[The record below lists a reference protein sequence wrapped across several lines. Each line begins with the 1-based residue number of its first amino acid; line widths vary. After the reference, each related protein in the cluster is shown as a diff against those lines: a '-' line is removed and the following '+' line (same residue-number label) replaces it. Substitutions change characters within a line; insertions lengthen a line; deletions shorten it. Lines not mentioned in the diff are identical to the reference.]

1 MGCSII
7 RNSETKEIERVLAPN
22 GKDSILYD
30 DILSVMGP
38 ESKEDALTLWAQAYT
53 PEFKDWFG
61 DWERLER
68 IKREDPGMDM
78 DTMESIASNV
88 SKDVDTN
95 GEPRLSNNLFTG
107 KDGEVRIFYNALET
121 NKEQINQDFLINI
134 PLTPG
139 VIEKLY
145 QEQDVRPGSIAS
157 TLYELEPDI
166 SEDKIKT
173 IYDNYS
179 NLMDRNRKGKAIEFN
194 IFKDLLSKYQVYNY
208 KNTYIFGQYDVN
220 TATFITRLN
229 SSPTSKELLAEAI
242 PNIVEKG
249 VDFISFVPKD
259 YADKLVRSG
268 YTSSVSSFKYDFK
281 GELMDKFAVASNPNV
296 FVKIFKKPENEVSS
310 AEIESFNESQDLRYT
325 PVEVKPELIQ
335 KAGTEVSK
343 IFETYLNQ
351 FGIVVKDINEIKNRL
366 GIDEL
371 GFADILSKVAYV
383 KSREDL
389 PPVAGEFIAYMMQYN
404 PLVSEIIRELSET
417 DNYKN
422 LQKQEYFKLI
432 GELISQDL
440 KNKLEGDYSKS
451 LMDKIKDLIKQFF
464 ELIKAIPVNTIN
476 KNIGI
481 ISNNILQQNKKLIT
495 SSLYKPGAFGKPTK
509 QVSLEEAMR
518 ADKFGAS
525 IINNL
530 SKDGFILTGSTS
542 LGEQGTIQRPNE
554 NLLHD
559 IDWVSPFNRED
570 TKTKFLKAYPDAIF
584 VRDIYGDDYVTDS
597 WLIAP
602 EGYSIKNYTT
612 ETFQASPDTK
622 ITIVKSY
629 DIVDSNGKVS
639 GTYRFQKQKGSNQ
652 NEEVVTGVEAKV
664 IDFFS
669 YEEFKQKAPFQRG
682 DIRLSNW
689 KDIFKAK
696 LQFARYKDIW
706 DYNRFIPNE
715 NASQINA
722 GDGIYFQLADPTAPL
737 LEPDGN
743 LNTKITKFLEKIG
756 VAIQSVNEIRDS
768 QGNIVSDAVAKA
780 DMFNK
785 IIQVVDGLES
795 LDTLP
800 EEAAHFFVEMLGP
813 GHPLYKE
820 MFSKITSYQI
830 YPQVVEQYKNKKAYR
845 NSDGTINFDKI
856 KKEAI
861 GKVIS
866 EHILQMQTGSETEQR
881 LSFLMNWWNRLW
893 NFVKSIFNKAE
904 DNPFELAA
912 SSILNN
918 DIGALDTE
926 LELDEEYYQLADP
939 VQGLKLDQANINLD
953 NSIDPR
959 TGQKRH
965 VYKYKGVD
973 AKGSVTS
980 TYVDKWLK
988 KIFRSDQRSDRQKLI
1003 DLNKAEFGDIIHEQA
1018 QRIIDSWTYDDGT
1031 KRSTQGPVEIIL
1043 PPAIYT
1049 RLNNYLQSVMAQ
1061 YEPGTIF
1068 MSEVKVFDQKAKI
1081 GGSIDLLVIQPNGVV
1096 DIYDWKSQEVA
1107 RSQTDLKTYKET
1119 MYRIQLENYRKI
1131 LQLQYGFQKFGK
1143 IRSIPMRTRFNFKNG
1158 QIDSIRELEIGNI
1171 DPTLIPDDKSYLLP
1185 VTLRTESTGDSKLDD
1200 LLEKLNG
1207 IYDKIDNSRY
1217 SKEELYKKREELAQ
1231 LRSAIRDLQLKN
1243 KVDRLVEL
1251 GLLEYKKYS
1260 EMLNN
1265 KTLTGNEIQDAIK
1278 ILEVFSESGIL
1289 LYDLMKEYS
1298 KASKKSTKKGAKAE
1312 FEQLNKRF
1320 LKMTSEVGNLIR
1332 TIKSYREEEVQNLA
1346 NRNGIFD
1353 ILNAEAPVNTY
1364 RGNFS
1369 ALSNISQASFRL
1381 FSKLLRVVQNSRDAR
1396 FDSTA
1401 AKMVLLK
1408 KKFLTWA
1415 SAKGLSPE
1423 KAMEMILQIDEK
1435 GNWNGNF
1442 LNKYKSDFRVQ
1453 RTAAIQAKNKEWFKE
1468 NMSYDADK
1476 YNEAE
1481 KRTIENFK
1489 SISYA
1494 LDEEVNQ
1501 KIIDKKIKEWSLD
1514 HKVVD
1519 DNGKLNVQALLN
1531 PSNNFLTPNDQWL
1544 TEKWKDLQKP
1554 ENKILKDVYDFFQG
1568 LTDYAEDLGMLDRKS
1583 KGFIPSVFQSKI
1595 DQLVFGN
1602 IKNLFSTSGFFE
1614 NLQVDA
1620 GNTYTPEIDPTDGS
1634 IINRIPVYFTN
1645 DIGSLDEKTGQMDYS
1660 KKSRDLFKVFAVF
1673 SAHMYNYEAMQNIE
1687 DSAQM
1692 LLEVE
1697 RNKKSLV
1704 TDSFGTVT
1712 LENGKPKA
1720 ANNNDRNAK
1729 IFEEFVNIYIY
1740 DRLSGRAVDTKFK
1753 ILGKEYSLI
1762 KTAQAA
1768 MRFFSLKTLALNPIS
1783 GTAQFV
1789 GGTGN
1794 ALFMAQKGIYF
1805 TNRTWAKAMYATSG
1819 SKKAWAALKFMNILG
1834 EGNTNIMIDELS
1846 LSATNQ
1852 ILSDNNF
1859 YVFMRL
1865 SDKAVQYPVAI
1876 AMMMEHMVVNDKI
1889 VNIQQFVK
1897 AKYDYNNKFYDLSSA
1912 ERKELMKKIDAEVGE
1927 LQEKESVYV
1936 KGVLSTDGEFTIPG
1950 IDKDSEAFSDFR
1962 NKIKGVNKRIVGNQS
1977 RDDISRIRT
1986 TLLGQAVMQFRS
1998 WMPEM
2003 IEERL
2008 EGLRYDD
2015 ELQNWTYGKFHSF
2028 FGDLFSKR
2036 IGRLLKAIMT
2046 GFGDDAINLAKE
2058 RYENLKRESY
2068 EKGETF
2074 TITEGE
2080 FIDLHIGNLR
2090 SMMAELMTLSSFA
2103 AAVLSITSGDDE
2115 NRRNKGMKQ
2124 YMARALKKY
2133 YNEFAFYYNPIEL
2146 TKLTKSP
2153 LPVISLAEDMFRFI
2167 ENVLEEGAGQIS
2179 GNEEWTESA
2188 KPLKYFTKMV
2198 PIAKEGMLIFATYDE
2213 DFRKDWDIRI
2223 QPGY

>member
-38 ESKEDALTLWAQAYT
+38 ESKEDALTLWAQVYT

-88 SKDVDTN
+88 SKDVDSN
-95 GEPRLSNNLFTG
+95 GEPRLSNNFFTG
-107 KDGEVRIFYNALET
+107 KNGEVRIFYNALET
-121 NKEQINQDFLINI
+121 NNEQINQDFLIKI
-134 PLTPG
+134 PLTEGIIEVPEFDDNVNYKLKASQIISFNLNKVNSLFKQLKDTDLFWNKIQQDLQIPKEQVALLRESKG
-139 VIEKLY
+139 ETIEEKLAAFTANY
-145 QEQDVRPGSIAS
+145 SYTVEINVAKRKSVTQGPNDAMSLEEREFFRLSDLYKEQGLSEIEADKKAREELKSKKEYNTQYYSYLTVPGGTNYTENEIATPAITPAIKGHAQFATPNGIGWFRSDVQALNQQALNSLNQRRFTSEQLEMAMINTDGSREALDAYLLKNYPDRTEGTATKTRRILEVQSDLFQKGRDKEELVKVPVSEALLYKLKNIGVDIGQKFNVNNIWFEVFDKKIEGSKVLYNVKNLSDETKTSWVTTEKIYNSVKSYYETKNVPNNFLQLLNKGSNWVTFFVKSIIQDSAKKGFEKVLFPSGNTASKVEGQTTLEGFKKQKEDRIKVLEENNEIIKPVTNTSQIPRTTFRFRSQENETAIVDYVKGPNGKYLFVARYFPTLNSIVAQGQTDKYSPIKSERKPLTGSALINAYNTYIS
-157 TLYELEPDI
+157 EQRNSNNNEINQLKQELERVDREGFGALRPIYNFYETTISNVLKKQGYNPKSVKDEYGNTWNEVDI
-166 SEDKIKT
+166 SE
-173 IYDNYS
+173 
-179 NLMDRNRKGKAIEFN
+179 
-194 IFKDLLSKYQVYNY
+194 
-208 KNTYIFGQYDVN
+208 
-220 TATFITRLN
+220 
-229 SSPTSKELLAEAI
+229 
-242 PNIVEKG
+242 
-249 VDFISFVPKD
+249 
-259 YADKLVRSG
+259 
-268 YTSSVSSFKYDFK
+268 
-281 GELMDKFAVASNPNV
+281 
-296 FVKIFKKPENEVSS
+296 
-310 AEIESFNESQDLRYT
+310 
-325 PVEVKPELIQ
+325 
-335 KAGTEVSK
+335 
-343 IFETYLNQ
+343 
-351 FGIVVKDINEIKNRL
+351 
-366 GIDEL
+366 
-371 GFADILSKVAYV
+371 
-383 KSREDL
+383 
-389 PPVAGEFIAYMMQYN
+389 
-404 PLVSEIIRELSET
+404 
-417 DNYKN
+417 
-422 LQKQEYFKLI
+422 
-432 GELISQDL
+432 
-440 KNKLEGDYSKS
+440 
-451 LMDKIKDLIKQFF
+451 
-464 ELIKAIPVNTIN
+464 
-476 KNIGI
+476 
-481 ISNNILQQNKKLIT
+481 
-495 SSLYKPGAFGKPTK
+495 
-509 QVSLEEAMR
+509 
-518 ADKFGAS
+518 
-525 IINNL
+525 
-530 SKDGFILTGSTS
+530 
-542 LGEQGTIQRPNE
+542 E
-554 NLLHD
+554 NL
-559 IDWVSPFNRED
+559 
-570 TKTKFLKAYPDAIF
+570 
-584 VRDIYGDDYVTDS
+584 DD
-597 WLIAP
+597 
-602 EGYSIKNYTT
+602 
-612 ETFQASPDTK
+612 
-622 ITIVKSY
+622 
-629 DIVDSNGKVS
+629 
-639 GTYRFQKQKGSNQ
+639 
-652 NEEVVTGVEAKV
+652 
-664 IDFFS
+664 
-669 YEEFKQKAPFQRG
+669 
-682 DIRLSNW
+682 
-689 KDIFKAK
+689 
-696 LQFARYKDIW
+696 
-706 DYNRFIPNE
+706 
-715 NASQINA
+715 
-722 GDGIYFQLADPTAPL
+722 IYFQLRNESDITTVPSV
-737 LEPDGN
+737 D
-743 LNTKITKFLEKIG
+743 LNTKINKFLERIG
-756 VAIQSVNEIRDS
+756 VAIQSVNEIRDA

-780 DMFNK
+780 DMLNK
-785 IIQVVDGLES
+785 IIQVADGLES

-800 EEAAHFFVEMLGP
+800 EEAAHFFVELLGP

-1003 DLNKAEFGDIIHEQA
+1003 DLNKAEFGDVIHEQA

-1185 VTLRTESTGDSKLDD
+1185 VTLRTESTGDTKLDD

-1207 IYDKIDNSRY
+1207 IYDKIDKSRY

-1289 LYDLMKEYS
+1289 LYDLMKDYS
-1298 KASKKSTKKGAKAE
+1298 KAVKKSKNKTAKAE
-1312 FEQLNKRF
+1312 FDKLNKRF
-1320 LKMTSEVGNLIR
+1320 LTMTSEVGNLIKS
-1332 TIKSYREEEVQNLA
+1332 IESYREDQVKDLA
-1346 NRNGIFD
+1346 VRNGIFK
-1353 ILNAEAPVNTY
+1353 ILDPEAPVSTY
-1364 RGNFS
+1364 RGQFS

-1423 KAMEMILQIDEK
+1423 KAMEMILQIDEN

-1453 RTAAIQAKNKEWFKE
+1453 RTAAIQAKNTKWLVE
-1468 NMSYDADK
+1468 NMSYDPDK

-1489 SISYA
+1489 SINYA

-1514 HKVVD
+1514 HKVVN
-1519 DNGKLNVQALLN
+1519 DNGTLNVKALLN
-1531 PSNNFLTPNDQWL
+1531 PSNGFLTPNDVWL

-1595 DQLVFGN
+1595 DQVVFGN
-1602 IKNLFSTSGFFE
+1602 IKNLFSTTGFFE

-1660 KKSRDLFKVFAVF
+1660 KKSRDLFKVFAIF
-1673 SAHMYNYEAMQNIE
+1673 SAHMYNYEAMQSIE

-1692 LLEVE
+1692 LVEVE

-1704 TDSFGTVT
+1704 TDAFGNIT

-1729 IFEEFVNIYIY
+1729 IFEDFVNMYIY

-1762 KTAQAA
+1762 KSAQAA
-1768 MRFFSLKTLALNPIS
+1768 MRFFSLKTLALNPVS

-1834 EGNTNIMIDELS
+1834 EGNTNVMIDELS

-1897 AKYDYNNKFYDLSSA
+1897 AKYDYNNKFYDLSST

-1977 RDDISRIRT
+1977 RDDINRIRT
-1986 TLLGQAVMQFRS
+1986 TLLGQALMQFRS

-2003 IEERL
+2003 IEERF

-2058 RYENLKRESY
+2058 KYENLKRDAY
-2068 EKGETF
+2068 EKGENF

-2090 SMMAELMTLSSFA
+2090 SMMVELMTLSSFA

-2153 LPVISLAEDMFRFI
+2153 LPVISLAEDMSRFI
-2167 ENVLEEGAGQIS
+2167 GNVLEEGAGQIS

>member
-1 MGCSII
+1 M
-7 RNSETKEIERVLAPN
+7 L
-22 GKDSILYD
+22 
-30 DILSVMGP
+30 
-38 ESKEDALTLWAQAYT
+38 
-53 PEFKDWFG
+53 
-61 DWERLER
+61 
-68 IKREDPGMDM
+68 
-78 DTMESIASNV
+78 
-88 SKDVDTN
+88 
-95 GEPRLSNNLFTG
+95 
-107 KDGEVRIFYNALET
+107 
-121 NKEQINQDFLINI
+121 
-134 PLTPG
+134 
-139 VIEKLY
+139 
-145 QEQDVRPGSIAS
+145 
-157 TLYELEPDI
+157 
-166 SEDKIKT
+166 
-173 IYDNYS
+173 
-179 NLMDRNRKGKAIEFN
+179 
-194 IFKDLLSKYQVYNY
+194 
-208 KNTYIFGQYDVN
+208 
-220 TATFITRLN
+220 
-229 SSPTSKELLAEAI
+229 
-242 PNIVEKG
+242 
-249 VDFISFVPKD
+249 
-259 YADKLVRSG
+259 
-268 YTSSVSSFKYDFK
+268 
-281 GELMDKFAVASNPNV
+281 
-296 FVKIFKKPENEVSS
+296 
-310 AEIESFNESQDLRYT
+310 
-325 PVEVKPELIQ
+325 
-335 KAGTEVSK
+335 
-343 IFETYLNQ
+343 
-351 FGIVVKDINEIKNRL
+351 
-366 GIDEL
+366 
-371 GFADILSKVAYV
+371 
-383 KSREDL
+383 
-389 PPVAGEFIAYMMQYN
+389 
-404 PLVSEIIRELSET
+404 
-417 DNYKN
+417 
-422 LQKQEYFKLI
+422 
-432 GELISQDL
+432 
-440 KNKLEGDYSKS
+440 
-451 LMDKIKDLIKQFF
+451 
-464 ELIKAIPVNTIN
+464 
-476 KNIGI
+476 
-481 ISNNILQQNKKLIT
+481 
-495 SSLYKPGAFGKPTK
+495 
-509 QVSLEEAMR
+509 
-518 ADKFGAS
+518 
-525 IINNL
+525 
-530 SKDGFILTGSTS
+530 
-542 LGEQGTIQRPNE
+542 
-554 NLLHD
+554 
-559 IDWVSPFNRED
+559 
-570 TKTKFLKAYPDAIF
+570 
-584 VRDIYGDDYVTDS
+584 
-597 WLIAP
+597 
-602 EGYSIKNYTT
+602 
-612 ETFQASPDTK
+612 
-622 ITIVKSY
+622 
-629 DIVDSNGKVS
+629 
-639 GTYRFQKQKGSNQ
+639 
-652 NEEVVTGVEAKV
+652 
-664 IDFFS
+664 
-669 YEEFKQKAPFQRG
+669 
-682 DIRLSNW
+682 
-689 KDIFKAK
+689 
-696 LQFARYKDIW
+696 
-706 DYNRFIPNE
+706 
-715 NASQINA
+715 
-722 GDGIYFQLADPTAPL
+722 
-737 LEPDGN
+737 
-743 LNTKITKFLEKIG
+743 
-756 VAIQSVNEIRDS
+756 
-768 QGNIVSDAVAKA
+768 
-780 DMFNK
+780 NK

-830 YPQVVEQYKNKKAYR
+830 YPQVVEQYKNKKDYR

-893 NFVKSIFNKAE
+893 NFVKSVFNKVE

-912 SSILNN
+912 SSIMNN

-939 VQGLKLDQANINLD
+939 VQGLKLDQDNINLD

-980 TYVDKWLK
+980 TYVDRWLK

-1003 DLNKAEFGDIIHEQA
+1003 DLNKAEFGDVIHEQA
-1018 QRIIDSWTYDDGT
+1018 QRIINSWTNEDGT
-1031 KRSTQGPVEIIL
+1031 KRSTQGPVEIVL

-1049 RLNNYLQSVMAQ
+1049 RLNNYLQTVMAQ
-1061 YEPGTIF
+1061 YEPGTVF

-1171 DPTLIPDDKSYLLP
+1171 DPSLIPDDKSYLLP
-1185 VTLRTESTGDSKLDD
+1185 VTLRTESTGDTKLDD

-1207 IYDKIDNSRY
+1207 IYDKIDKSRY

-1260 EMLNN
+1260 EMLNS

-1312 FEQLNKRF
+1312 FEKLNKKF
-1320 LKMTSEVGNLIR
+1320 LTMTSNVGNLIR
-1332 TIKSYREEEVQNLA
+1332 NIKSYREEEVENLA
-1346 NRNGIFD
+1346 KNNGIFG
-1353 ILNAEAPVNTY
+1353 ILDPEAPIKTY

-1381 FSKLLRVVQNSRDAR
+1381 FSKLLRVAQNSRDAR
-1396 FDSTA
+1396 FDSAA

-1408 KKFLTWA
+1408 NKFLTWA

-1453 RTAAIQAKNKEWFKE
+1453 RTAAIETKNKKWFGE

-1489 SISYA
+1489 SINYA

-1514 HKVVD
+1514 HKVVN
-1519 DNGKLNVQALLN
+1519 DNGTINAQALFN

-1583 KGFIPSVFQSKI
+1583 KAFIPSVFQSKI

-1602 IKNLFSTSGFFE
+1602 IKNLFTTSGFFE

-1620 GNTYTPEIDPTDGS
+1620 GNAYTPEIDPTDGS

-1645 DIGSLDEKTGQMDYS
+1645 DIGSVDEKTGQMDYS

-1673 SAHMYNYEAMQNIE
+1673 SAHMYNYEAMQSIE

-1697 RNKKSLV
+1697 RGDKKKSLV
-1704 TDSFGTVT
+1704 TDAFGTII

-1720 ANNNDRNAK
+1720 ANNNDRNAQ
-1729 IFEEFVNIYIY
+1729 IFEDFVNFYIY
-1740 DRLSGRAVDTKFK
+1740 NRLSGKSADTKFK
-1753 ILGKEYSLI
+1753 VLGKEYSLI

-1805 TNRTWAKAMYATSG
+1805 TNRTWAKAMYTTSG

-1834 EGNTNIMIDELS
+1834 EGNTNVMIDELS

-1852 ILSDNNF
+1852 ILKDENF
-1859 YVFMRL
+1859 YLFMRL

-1876 AMMMEHMVVNDKI
+1876 AMMMEHMVVDGKI

-1912 ERKELMKKIDAEVGE
+1912 ERKELMAKIDAEVGE

-1936 KGVLSTDGEFTIPG
+1936 KGVLSPEGEFSIPG

-1977 RDDISRIRT
+1977 KDDINRIRT
-1986 TLLGQAVMQFRS
+1986 TLLGQALMQFRS

-2058 RYENLKRESY
+2058 RYENLKREAY
-2068 EKGETF
+2068 EKGESF
-2074 TITEGE
+2074 TIAESE
-2080 FIDLHIGNLR
+2080 FVDLHLGNLR
-2090 SMMAELMTLSSFA
+2090 SMMVELMTITSFA

-2133 YNEFAFYYNPIEL
+2133 YNEFSFYYLPTSFTAL
-2146 TKLTKSP
+2146 VKSP
-2153 LPVISLAEDMFRFI
+2153 LPVVSLAEDMFRFVS
-2167 ENVLEEGAGQIS
+2167 NVMKEGAGQIS
-2179 GNEEWTESA
+2179 GDKEWTESA

-2198 PIAKEGMLIFATYDE
+2198 PIAKEGMLLFATYDE

>member
-38 ESKEDALTLWAQAYT
+38 ESKEDALTLWAQVYT

-121 NKEQINQDFLINI
+121 NKEQLNQDFLINI
-134 PLTPG
+134 PLTAG
-139 VIEKLY
+139 VIELPAF
-145 QEQDVRPGSIAS
+145 DDAVM
-157 TLYELEPDI
+157 YELKVVQLISSNLNKVDSLFKQLKDTDI
-166 SEDKIKT
+166 FWNKIQQDLQIPKEQVLLLRDSKGDN
-173 IYDNYS
+173 INEKLSAFIANYS
-179 NLMDRNRKGKAIEFN
+179 YTVEINTTKDKTELQKVVDNN
-194 IFKDLLSKYQVYNY
+194 ISTFQSGDYYYAKIGNSYSKY
-208 KNTYIFGQYDVN
+208 K
-220 TATFITRLN
+220 
-229 SSPTSKELLAEAI
+229 
-242 PNIVEKG
+242 
-249 VDFISFVPKD
+249 
-259 YADKLVRSG
+259 
-268 YTSSVSSFKYDFK
+268 
-281 GELMDKFAVASNPNV
+281 
-296 FVKIFKKPENEVSS
+296 
-310 AEIESFNESQDLRYT
+310 
-325 PVEVKPELIQ
+325 
-335 KAGTEVSK
+335 
-343 IFETYLNQ
+343 
-351 FGIVVKDINEIKNRL
+351 
-366 GIDEL
+366 
-371 GFADILSKVAYV
+371 
-383 KSREDL
+383 
-389 PPVAGEFIAYMMQYN
+389 
-404 PLVSEIIRELSET
+404 
-417 DNYKN
+417 
-422 LQKQEYFKLI
+422 
-432 GELISQDL
+432 
-440 KNKLEGDYSKS
+440 
-451 LMDKIKDLIKQFF
+451 
-464 ELIKAIPVNTIN
+464 
-476 KNIGI
+476 
-481 ISNNILQQNKKLIT
+481 
-495 SSLYKPGAFGKPTK
+495 
-509 QVSLEEAMR
+509 
-518 ADKFGAS
+518 
-525 IINNL
+525 
-530 SKDGFILTGSTS
+530 
-542 LGEQGTIQRPNE
+542 
-554 NLLHD
+554 
-559 IDWVSPFNRED
+559 
-570 TKTKFLKAYPDAIF
+570 
-584 VRDIYGDDYVTDS
+584 
-597 WLIAP
+597 
-602 EGYSIKNYTT
+602 
-612 ETFQASPDTK
+612 
-622 ITIVKSY
+622 
-629 DIVDSNGKVS
+629 IVDSNTPNAQFDADKDVYYLSKEDNSISYDEYKKALEKSNTVETPTQYYSNLTVPG
-639 GTYRFQKQKGSNQ
+639 GTNYAENEIATPAITPNIKGHAQFATPNGIGWFRSDEQVKDGIYYPGGVFEGEMIGSSTEGGTPTKTRRILEVQSDLFQKGRDKKDLIDNKKDKLTRKYDRETDTQTYYLDDVEISRERYDNIVNNKEDSDNQFLKLLNQGSNWVTFFVKSIIQ
-652 NEEVVTGVEAKV
+652 DSAKKGYEKVLFPKGNTAKKIEGLDTEENYIREKLNRILDIKKELKNIRNLYKSDLHVDGWTKGTNFKINDSVYTGKYRIDNAQSDPYYEATKDGKIIDRDTLLSAFMQSKNVEELTTTKDLKNELSIIEKEIEEIRNNG
-664 IDFFS
+664 IDSFDGLYNF
-669 YEEFKQKAPFQRG
+669 YEDTISNILKKQKYNPTVIVDEYGNAWNEVN
-682 DIRLSNW
+682 ITK
-689 KDIFKAK
+689 KD
-696 LQFARYKDIW
+696 LD
-706 DYNRFIPNE
+706 N
-715 NASQINA
+715 
-722 GDGIYFQLADPTAPL
+722 IYFQLTNESDTRVV
-737 LEPDGN
+737 PDVD
-743 LNTKITKFLEKIG
+743 LKTKINKFLEKIG

-768 QGNIVSDAVAKA
+768 QGNIVTDAVAKA
-780 DMFNK
+780 DILNK

-820 MFSKITSYQI
+820 MFSRITSYQI

-866 EHILQMQTGSETEQR
+866 EHILQMQAGSETEQR

-918 DIGALDTE
+918 DIDALDTE

-939 VQGLKLDQANINLD
+939 VQGLKIDQANIDLD

-980 TYVDKWLK
+980 TYVDRWLK

-1043 PPAIYT
+1043 PQAIYT

-1081 GGSIDLLVIQPNGVV
+1081 GGSIDLLAIQPNGVV
-1096 DIYDWKSQEVA
+1096 EIYDWKSQEVA

-1171 DPTLIPDDKSYLLP
+1171 DPRLIPDDKSYLLP
-1185 VTLRTESTGDSKLDD
+1185 VTLRTESTGSTELDD

-1265 KTLTGNEIQDAIK
+1265 KTLTGNQIQDAIK

-1312 FEQLNKRF
+1312 FEQMNKRF
-1320 LKMTSEVGNLIR
+1320 LKMTSDVGKLIR
-1332 TIKSYREEEVQNLA
+1332 NIKSYREEEVEILA
-1346 NRNGIFD
+1346 NNNGIFK
-1353 ILNAEAPVNTY
+1353 ILDPEAPISTY
-1364 RGNFS
+1364 RGQFS

-1453 RTAAIQAKNKEWFKE
+1453 RTAAIQAKNTKWLVE
-1468 NMSYDADK
+1468 NMSYDPEK

-1489 SISYA
+1489 SINYA

-1501 KIIDKKIKEWSLD
+1501 KIIDKKIKEWALD
-1514 HKVVD
+1514 HKVVN
-1519 DNGKLNVQALLN
+1519 DNGTLNVKALLN
-1531 PSNNFLTPNDQWL
+1531 PSNGFLTPNDVWL

-1568 LTDYAEDLGMLDRKS
+1568 LTNYAEDLGMLDRKS

-1595 DQLVFGN
+1595 DQVVFGN
-1602 IKNLFSTSGFFE
+1602 IKNLFSTAGFFE

-1673 SAHMYNYEAMQNIE
+1673 SAHMYNYEAMQSIE

-1692 LLEVE
+1692 LVEVE

-1704 TDSFGTVT
+1704 TDAFGNIT
-1712 LENGKPKA
+1712 LENGKAKA

-1729 IFEEFVNIYIY
+1729 IFEDFVNMYIY
-1740 DRLSGRAVDTKFK
+1740 DRLSGRAADTKFK
-1753 ILGKEYSLI
+1753 ILGKEYSLV

-1834 EGNTNIMIDELS
+1834 EGNTNVMIDELS

-1852 ILSDNNF
+1852 ILSDKNF
-1859 YVFMRL
+1859 YLFMRL

-1876 AMMMEHMVVNDKI
+1876 AMMMEHDKI

-1927 LQEKESVYV
+1927 LQEKESIYV
-1936 KGVLSTDGEFTIPG
+1936 KGVLSPEGEFTIPG

-1977 RDDISRIRT
+1977 RDDINRIRT
-1986 TLLGQAVMQFRS
+1986 TLLGQALMQFRS

-2003 IEERL
+2003 IEERF

-2058 RYENLKRESY
+2058 RYENLKREAY
-2068 EKGETF
+2068 EKGEPF

-2080 FIDLHIGNLR
+2080 FIDLHLGNLR
-2090 SMMAELMTLSSFA
+2090 SMIAELMTITSFA

-2133 YNEFAFYYNPIEL
+2133 YNEFSFYYLPTSFTAL
-2146 TKLTKSP
+2146 VKSP
-2153 LPVISLAEDMFRFI
+2153 LPVVSLAEDMFRFTG
-2167 ENVLEEGAGQIS
+2167 NLLEEGAGQIS

>member
-30 DILSVMGP
+30 DILSVMGS
-38 ESKEDALTLWAQAYT
+38 ESKEDALTLWAQVYT

-88 SKDVDTN
+88 STDVDAN

-134 PLTPG
+134 PLTEG
-139 VIEKLY
+139 VIEDVSF
-145 QEQDVRPGSIAS
+145 EQ
-157 TLYELEPDI
+157 
-166 SEDKIKT
+166 
-173 IYDNYS
+173 
-179 NLMDRNRKGKAIEFN
+179 AIE
-194 IFKDLLSKYQVYNY
+194 
-208 KNTYIFGQYDVN
+208 
-220 TATFITRLN
+220 
-229 SSPTSKELLAEAI
+229 EA
-242 PNIVEKG
+242 PEGEVE
-249 VDFISFVPKD
+249 VTV
-259 YADKLVRSG
+259 
-268 YTSSVSSFKYDFK
+268 
-281 GELMDKFAVASNPNV
+281 E
-296 FVKIFKKPENEVSS
+296 
-310 AEIESFNESQDLRYT
+310 Q
-325 PVEVKPELIQ
+325 EVKPE
-335 KAGTEVSK
+335 
-343 IFETYLNQ
+343 
-351 FGIVVKDINEIKNRL
+351 
-366 GIDEL
+366 
-371 GFADILSKVAYV
+371 
-383 KSREDL
+383 
-389 PPVAGEFIAYMMQYN
+389 
-404 PLVSEIIRELSET
+404 
-417 DNYKN
+417 
-422 LQKQEYFKLI
+422 
-432 GELISQDL
+432 DL
-440 KNKLEGDYSKS
+440 K
-451 LMDKIKDLIKQFF
+451 
-464 ELIKAIPVNTIN
+464 
-476 KNIGI
+476 
-481 ISNNILQQNKKLIT
+481 
-495 SSLYKPGAFGKPTK
+495 
-509 QVSLEEAMR
+509 
-518 ADKFGAS
+518 
-525 IINNL
+525 
-530 SKDGFILTGSTS
+530 
-542 LGEQGTIQRPNE
+542 
-554 NLLHD
+554 
-559 IDWVSPFNRED
+559 
-570 TKTKFLKAYPDAIF
+570 
-584 VRDIYGDDYVTDS
+584 
-597 WLIAP
+597 
-602 EGYSIKNYTT
+602 
-612 ETFQASPDTK
+612 TK
-622 ITIVKSY
+622 I
-629 DIVDSNGKVS
+629 D
-639 GTYRFQKQKGSNQ
+639 R
-652 NEEVVTGVEAKV
+652 
-664 IDFFS
+664 
-669 YEEFKQKAPFQRG
+669 
-682 DIRLSNW
+682 
-689 KDIFKAK
+689 
-696 LQFARYKDIW
+696 
-706 DYNRFIPNE
+706 
-715 NASQINA
+715 
-722 GDGIYFQLADPTAPL
+722 
-737 LEPDGN
+737 
-743 LNTKITKFLEKIG
+743 FLESIG
-756 VAIQSVNEIRDS
+756 VAIQSVNEIRDA

-780 DMFNK
+780 DMLNK

-820 MFSKITSYQI
+820 MFSRITSYQI

-845 NSDGTINFDKI
+845 NSDGTVNFDKI

-866 EHILQMQTGSETEQR
+866 DHILQMQTGSETEQR

-893 NFVKSIFNKAE
+893 NFVKSIFNKVE

-939 VQGLKLDQANINLD
+939 VQGLKIDQANIDLD

-965 VYKYKGVD
+965 IYKYKGVD

-1031 KRSTQGPVEIIL
+1031 KRGTQGPVEIIL

-1171 DPTLIPDDKSYLLP
+1171 NPSLIPDDKSYLLP
-1185 VTLRTESTGDSKLDD
+1185 VTLRTETTGDTKLDD

-1207 IYDKIDNSRY
+1207 IYDKIDKSRY
-1217 SKEELYKKREELAQ
+1217 SKDELYKKREELAQ
-1231 LRSAIRDLQLKN
+1231 LRSTIRDLQLKN
-1243 KVDRLVEL
+1243 RVDRLVEL

-1260 EMLNN
+1260 EMLND

-1278 ILEVFSESGIL
+1278 ILEVFSESGIF
-1289 LYDLMKEYS
+1289 LYDLMKDYS
-1298 KASKKSTKKGAKAE
+1298 KAVKKSKNKTAKAE
-1312 FEQLNKRF
+1312 FDKLNKRF
-1320 LKMTSEVGNLIR
+1320 LTMTSEVGNLIKS
-1332 TIKSYREEEVQNLA
+1332 IESYRKDQVKDLA
-1346 NRNGIFD
+1346 ERNGIFK
-1353 ILNAEAPVNTY
+1353 ILDPEAPISTY
-1364 RGNFS
+1364 RGQFS

-1381 FSKLLRVVQNSRDAR
+1381 FSKLLRVAQNSRDAK

-1442 LNKYKSDFRVQ
+1442 LNKYNSDFRVQ
-1453 RTAAIQAKNKEWFKE
+1453 RTAAIQAKNTKWLVE
-1468 NMSYDADK
+1468 NMSYDPDK

-1489 SISYA
+1489 SINYA

-1514 HKVVD
+1514 HKVVN
-1519 DNGKLNVQALLN
+1519 DNGTLNVKALLN
-1531 PSNNFLTPNDQWL
+1531 PSNRFLTPNDVWL

-1568 LTDYAEDLGMLDRKS
+1568 LTDYAEDLGMLDKKS

-1602 IKNLFSTSGFFE
+1602 IKNLFSTAGFFE

-1620 GNTYTPEIDPTDGS
+1620 GNTYTPEIDPTDGN

-1660 KKSRDLFKVFAVF
+1660 KKSRDLFKVFGVF
-1673 SAHMYNYEAMQNIE
+1673 SAHMYNYEAMQNVE

-1704 TDSFGTVT
+1704 TDAFGNIT
-1712 LENGKPKA
+1712 LENGKAKA

-1729 IFEEFVNIYIY
+1729 IFEDFVNMYIY
-1740 DRLSGRAVDTKFK
+1740 DRLSGRSVDTKFK
-1753 ILGKEYSLI
+1753 ILGKEYSLL
-1762 KTAQAA
+1762 KTGQAA
-1768 MRFFSLKTLALNPIS
+1768 MRFFSLKTLALNPVS

-1819 SKKAWAALKFMNILG
+1819 SKKAWAALKYLNILG
-1834 EGNTNIMIDELS
+1834 EGNTNVLIDELS

-1852 ILSDNNF
+1852 ILTDNNF

-1876 AMMMEHMVVNDKI
+1876 AMMMEHMVQDGKI

-1897 AKYDYNNKFYDLSSA
+1897 AKYDYNNKFYDLPSA

-1927 LQEKESVYV
+1927 LQEKESLLV
-1936 KGVLSTDGEFTIPG
+1936 KGVLSPEGEFSIPG
-1950 IDKDSEAFSDFR
+1950 IDKDSEVFSDFR

-1977 RDDISRIRT
+1977 RDDINRIRT
-1986 TLLGQAVMQFRS
+1986 TLLGQAFMQFRS

-2046 GFGDDAINLAKE
+2046 GFGDDAIKLAKE
-2058 RYENLKRESY
+2058 KYENLKREAY
-2068 EKGETF
+2068 EKGESF

-2124 YMARALKKY
+2124 YMSRALKKY

-2167 ENVLEEGAGQIS
+2167 GNVLEEGAGQIS
-2179 GNEEWTESA
+2179 GDKEWTESA

>member
-68 IKREDPGMDM
+68 IKREDPGMDI

-139 VIEKLY
+139 VIEKVD
-145 QEQDVRPGSIAS
+145 QEEDVRPESIVS
-157 TLYELEPDI
+157 TQNEPEPD
-166 SEDKIKT
+166 
-173 IYDNYS
+173 
-179 NLMDRNRKGKAIEFN
+179 
-194 IFKDLLSKYQVYNY
+194 V
-208 KNTYIFGQYDVN
+208 
-220 TATFITRLN
+220 
-229 SSPTSKELLAEAI
+229 
-242 PNIVEKG
+242 
-249 VDFISFVPKD
+249 
-259 YADKLVRSG
+259 
-268 YTSSVSSFKYDFK
+268 
-281 GELMDKFAVASNPNV
+281 
-296 FVKIFKKPENEVSS
+296 
-310 AEIESFNESQDLRYT
+310 
-325 PVEVKPELIQ
+325 
-335 KAGTEVSK
+335 
-343 IFETYLNQ
+343 
-351 FGIVVKDINEIKNRL
+351 
-366 GIDEL
+366 
-371 GFADILSKVAYV
+371 
-383 KSREDL
+383 
-389 PPVAGEFIAYMMQYN
+389 
-404 PLVSEIIRELSET
+404 
-417 DNYKN
+417 
-422 LQKQEYFKLI
+422 
-432 GELISQDL
+432 
-440 KNKLEGDYSKS
+440 
-451 LMDKIKDLIKQFF
+451 
-464 ELIKAIPVNTIN
+464 
-476 KNIGI
+476 
-481 ISNNILQQNKKLIT
+481 
-495 SSLYKPGAFGKPTK
+495 
-509 QVSLEEAMR
+509 
-518 ADKFGAS
+518 
-525 IINNL
+525 
-530 SKDGFILTGSTS
+530 
-542 LGEQGTIQRPNE
+542 
-554 NLLHD
+554 
-559 IDWVSPFNRED
+559 
-570 TKTKFLKAYPDAIF
+570 
-584 VRDIYGDDYVTDS
+584 
-597 WLIAP
+597 
-602 EGYSIKNYTT
+602 
-612 ETFQASPDTK
+612 
-622 ITIVKSY
+622 
-629 DIVDSNGKVS
+629 
-639 GTYRFQKQKGSNQ
+639 
-652 NEEVVTGVEAKV
+652 
-664 IDFFS
+664 
-669 YEEFKQKAPFQRG
+669 
-682 DIRLSNW
+682 
-689 KDIFKAK
+689 
-696 LQFARYKDIW
+696 
-706 DYNRFIPNE
+706 
-715 NASQINA
+715 
-722 GDGIYFQLADPTAPL
+722 
-737 LEPDGN
+737 N

-756 VAIQSVNEIRDS
+756 VAIQSVNEIRDP
-768 QGNIVSDAVAKA
+768 QGNIVTDAVAKA
-780 DMFNK
+780 DMLNK

-795 LDTLP
+795 IDTLP

-813 GHPLYKE
+813 GNPLYKE
-820 MFSKITSYQI
+820 MLSRITSYEI

-866 EHILQMQTGSETEQR
+866 EHILQMQAGSETEQR

-918 DIGALDTE
+918 DIDALDTE

-939 VQGLKLDQANINLD
+939 VQGLKIDQTNIDLD

-965 VYKYKGVD
+965 VYRYKGVD

-988 KIFRSDQRSDRQKLI
+988 KIFRSDQRSDRQKLV
-1003 DLNKAEFGDIIHEQA
+1003 DLNKAEFGDVIHEQA
-1018 QRIIDSWTYDDGT
+1018 QRIIDSWTYDDGA

-1061 YEPGTIF
+1061 YESGTIF

-1081 GGSIDLLVIQPNGVV
+1081 GGSIDLLVIQPNGFV

-1171 DPTLIPDDKSYLLP
+1171 DPRLIPDNKSYLLP
-1185 VTLRTESTGDSKLDD
+1185 VTLRTETTGSTELDD

-1312 FEQLNKRF
+1312 FEQINKRF
-1320 LKMTSEVGNLIR
+1320 LKMTSDVGKLIR
-1332 TIKSYREEEVQNLA
+1332 NIKSYREEEVENLA
-1346 NRNGIFD
+1346 NNNGIFK
-1353 ILNAEAPVNTY
+1353 ILDPEAPISTY
-1364 RGNFS
+1364 RGYFS

-1423 KAMEMILQIDEK
+1423 KAMDMILQIDEK

-1453 RTAAIQAKNKEWFKE
+1453 RTAAIQAKNTKWLVE
-1468 NMSYDADK
+1468 NMSYDPEK

-1489 SISYA
+1489 SINYA

-1501 KIIDKKIKEWSLD
+1501 KIIDKKIKEWALD
-1514 HKVVD
+1514 HKVVN
-1519 DNGKLNVQALLN
+1519 DNGTLNVKALLN
-1531 PSNNFLTPNDQWL
+1531 PSNGFLTPNDVWL

-1595 DQLVFGN
+1595 DQVVFGN
-1602 IKNLFSTSGFFE
+1602 IKNLFSTAGFFE

-1673 SAHMYNYEAMQNIE
+1673 SAHMYNYEAMQSIE

-1692 LLEVE
+1692 LVEVE

-1704 TDSFGTVT
+1704 TDAFGNIT
-1712 LENGKPKA
+1712 LENGKAKA
-1720 ANNNDRNAK
+1720 ANNNDRNAE
-1729 IFEEFVNIYIY
+1729 IFETFVNMYIY
-1740 DRLSGRAVDTKFK
+1740 DRLSGRASDTKFK
-1753 ILGKEYSLI
+1753 ILGKEYSLV

-1834 EGNTNIMIDELS
+1834 EGNTNVMIDELS

-1852 ILSDNNF
+1852 ILSDKNF
-1859 YVFMRL
+1859 YLFMRL

-1876 AMMMEHMVVNDKI
+1876 AMMMEHMVMNDKI

-1927 LQEKESVYV
+1927 LQEKESIYV
-1936 KGVLSTDGEFTIPG
+1936 KGVLSPEGEFTIPG
-1950 IDKDSEAFSDFR
+1950 IDKDSEVFSDFR

-1977 RDDISRIRT
+1977 RDDINRIRT
-1986 TLLGQAVMQFRS
+1986 TLLGQALMQFRS

-2003 IEERL
+2003 IEERF

-2058 RYENLKRESY
+2058 RYENLKREAY
-2068 EKGETF
+2068 EKGEPF

-2080 FIDLHIGNLR
+2080 FIDLHLGNLR
-2090 SMMAELMTLSSFA
+2090 SMMAELMTITSFA

-2133 YNEFAFYYNPIEL
+2133 YNEFSFYYLPTSFTAL
-2146 TKLTKSP
+2146 VKSP
-2153 LPVISLAEDMFRFI
+2153 LPVVSLAEDMFRFTG
-2167 ENVLEEGAGQIS
+2167 NLLEEGAGQIS